1 MGVVKDPSS
10 LDEFALFRGL
20 APADLQRINER
31 LHRRVVPAGTNLIT
45 ADQPGEVVYLLV
57 EGTVKILA
65 EQPDTREV
73 ILAFLGA
80 GDTVGEMSLVD
91 SAGRSAN
98 VLTIGE
104 CTFYWMNRT
113 AFQECLQLPEFS
125 NNLVR
130 LLCARLR
137 LANEQIQS
145 LSSLD
150 VAGRVARQ
158 LLAFA
163 ERYGQP
169 EEAGTR
175 ISLRLTQSDLAQLVG
190 ASRERVNQIM
200 VDLRQ
205 KGLIALEPGQQV
217 VVRDPAGLARICH

>member
-1 MGVVKDPSS
+1 MVTRDGIIAVYIVASRKYGTLYIGVTSD
-10 LDEFALFRGL
+10 L
-20 APADLQRINER
+20 ARRAYE
-31 LHRRVVPAGTNLIT
+31 HREGAI
-45 ADQPGEVVYLLV
+45 PG
-57 EGTVKILA
+57 
-65 EQPDTREV
+65 
-73 ILAFLGA
+73 
-80 GDTVGEMSLVD
+80 
-91 SAGRSAN
+91 
-98 VLTIGE
+98 
-104 CTFYWMNRT
+104 
-113 AFQECLQLPEFS
+113 FS

-163 ERYGQP
+163 ERYGQ
-169 EEAGTR
+169 EEERGTR

-205 KGLIALEPGQQV
+205 KGLIALEPGQQLV
-217 VVRDPAGLARICH
+217 VLDAAGLARLCH

>member
-1 MGVVKDPSS
+1 
-10 LDEFALFRGL
+10 
-20 APADLQRINER
+20 
-31 LHRRVVPAGTNLIT
+31 
-45 ADQPGEVVYLLV
+45 
-57 EGTVKILA
+57 
-65 EQPDTREV
+65 
-73 ILAFLGA
+73 
-80 GDTVGEMSLVD
+80 
-91 SAGRSAN
+91 
-98 VLTIGE
+98 
-104 CTFYWMNRT
+104 MNRA
-113 AFQECLQLPEFS
+113 AFQECLQIPEFS

-163 ERYGQP
+163 ERYGLP
-169 EEAGTR
+169 EEGGTR

>member
-10 LDEFALFRGL
+10 LGEFALFRGL
-20 APADLQRINER
+20 APADLQRVNER
-31 LHRRVVPAGTNLIT
+31 LHRRVVPAGANLIT
-45 ADQPGEVVYLLV
+45 AEQPGDVVYLLV

-98 VLTIGE
+98 VLTIDE
-104 CTFYWMNRT
+104 CTFYWMNRA
-113 AFQECLQLPEFS
+113 AFQDCLQIPEFS

-169 EEAGTR
+169 QTDGTR
-175 ISLRLTQSDLAQLVG
+175 ITLRLTQSDLAQLVG

-217 VVRDPAGLARICH
+217 VVRDAAGLARICH